1 MFLQNA
7 TNQTMNM
14 NEIFQLPTLF
24 KSKSP
29 CSFNLSPFLKRK
41 KILPPPTHSFLDKLP
56 IYEAMI

>member
-14 NEIFQLPTLF
+14 NEFFQLPTLF

-29 CSFNLSPFLKRK
+29 RSFNLSPFLKRK
-41 KILPPPTHSFLDKLP
+41 KSSLPRHIHF
-56 IYEAMI
+56 